1 MLTHLTFMG
10 HGHKFGTRFSE
21 YLSKKNC
28 LVFLHFFSIS
38 HSYIEVSKSEV
49 GSKLNDYEKFHSQ
62 RRNRPC
68 QFFWPYE
75 TLPCKSLTDAKD
87 QKWETLMGKQ
97 QVFITGHKKERYQA

>member
-1 MLTHLTFMG
+1 MVTNLERDFLSTCQKKIAL
-10 HGHKFGTRFSE
+10 FS
-21 YLSKKNC
+21 ST
-28 LVFLHFFSIS
+28 FFSIS